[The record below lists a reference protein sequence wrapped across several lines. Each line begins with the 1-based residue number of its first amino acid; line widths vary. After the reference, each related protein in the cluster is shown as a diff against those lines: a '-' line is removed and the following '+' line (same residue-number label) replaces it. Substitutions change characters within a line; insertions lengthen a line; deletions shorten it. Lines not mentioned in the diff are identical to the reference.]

1 MQRGRNTLILL
12 IVATAV
18 GAYGYFVESK
28 RAPASEAGAPE
39 TRAKVFDKLD
49 TAKIED
55 ITIKGSSGEQTRLK
69 KTGAAAA
76 GAGAAGAPGAWQ
88 IVEPVQSSVDDTEV
102 TGLISNLGSVEVS
115 RVVEDNPKDL
125 GKYGLAQPR
134 VQLAFTTG
142 DKSTHQLLI
151 GTKTATGGDLY
162 AKLASDKKVILI
174 PAYLESTFDRTS
186 FQLRDKSILKFDRD
200 KVDAL
205 EIATSGSAGS
215 GTGGASKTSAAGAPG
230 TPGAT
235 LKFAKQGEAWKMTAP
250 VAARTDSTAVDNVI
264 GRLATGQMK
273 ALTAPE
279 PSPAD
284 LATYG
289 LAKPEIQVTLAAG
302 SARTGLLIGKP
313 AEGGDLYA
321 KDAAR
326 PMVFTLEKGV
336 ADDIRKTPA
345 DFRTKDLFDAKPFTT
360 THLDVTR
367 GGATTTFE
375 KTKVKEKD
383 AQGKEKE
390 AVDKW
395 TQTQPQAAKPVDA
408 SKIDDAV
415 GKITGLRADS
425 FLDKLPA
432 GATELLTINTKFDEG
447 KKSEKVVVHKAGADY
462 YATRTDD
469 AGAAKLA
476 TTAVDGAIKALDAVK

>member
-12 IVATAV
+12 FVATAV
-18 GAYGYFVESK
+18 GAYGYFIESK

-49 TAKIED
+49 TTKIED

-76 GAGAAGAPGAWQ
+76 GAGAAAAWQ

-125 GKYGLAQPR
+125 AKYGLAQPR
-134 VQLAFTTG
+134 VQLAFTA
-142 DKSTHQLLI
+142 DKNTRQLLI
-151 GTKTATGGDLY
+151 GSKTATGGDLY

-205 EIATSGSAGS
+205 EIATSGGS
-215 GTGGASKTSAAGAPG
+215 GTGTGGTGKTSAASTAS
-230 TPGAT
+230 TT
-235 LKFAKQGEAWKMTAP
+235 LKFARQGEAWKMTAP

-289 LAKPEIQVTLAAG
+289 LAKPEIQVTLGAG

-345 DFRTKDLFDAKPFTT
+345 DFRTKDLFDAKPFTA

-462 YATRTDD
+462 YDTRTDD
-469 AGAAKLA
+469 AGAAKLT
-476 TTAVDGAIKALDAVK
+476 TTAVDDAIKALDAVK